1 MNGKQAKMLNHMR
14 ATREQ
19 RKHWRTLGANKKGVL
34 RDFYE
39 NNPKMIYFSYGMSL
53 DSIKS

>member
-39 NNPKMIYFSYGMSL
+39 NNEKMIYFTYTGSL
-53 DSIKS
+53 GRI